1 MGSYC
6 EIQFDE
12 LSVCSV
18 KWNVPDEWAALF
30 QESDRRSRICID
42 EDTESEDPDPPKIE
56 YRADRSTVLWRLALL
71 GATDATMRS
80 VFDSWLESERANW
93 RQYRDSWTDE
103 VQTDAARVCTAL
115 DALDFNEWKHQANK
129 ALHIRYGSDFA
140 KPTDP
145 FERCFHENDDNF
157 LHFAGYGSLIGL
169 RALLEAC
176 PDVEEVSLD
185 VGDLV
190 NAGHYEED
198 ERICD
203 HARSRLPFLA
213 NPLEPT
219 IILGEGS
226 TDLLV
231 LQRALAAMYPE
242 LVDYFSFF
250 DHAEFSVD
258 GGTTYLVKFLR
269 AFAGARMTAR
279 MVAVFDNDTAGVQAH
294 QQALALNLPTNFII
308 TRLPD
313 IELARCYPTIGP
325 SGPAELD
332 VNGSAA
338 GIEIY
343 LGENALR
350 RQGVLRPVRWTGYVP
365 GAAKYQGEVEGKSE
379 VLRSF
384 LDGIAGITSKQV
396 ARAQFPELAA
406 VWQRIFD
413 LVEQNAG
420 DQCQRSHLSVINRSH
435 D

>member
-18 KWNVPDEWAALF
+18 KWYVPDEWAALF
-30 QESDRRSRICID
+30 QESDRRCRFCSD
-42 EDTESEDPDPPKIE
+42 EDTDLEGSARPVVD
-56 YRADRSTVLWRLALL
+56 YCTDRPTFLWRLALL
-71 GATDATMRS
+71 GATDTTVRS
-80 VFDSWLESERANW
+80 AFEKWLESARATW
-93 RQYRDSWTDE
+93 REYRDSWTGE
-103 VQTDAARVCTAL
+103 EQMGAARICTAL
-115 DALDFNEWKHQANK
+115 DTLDFNEWKHQANK
-129 ALHIRYGSDFA
+129 AIHARYGSDAA

-145 FERCFHENDDNF
+145 FEQRFHDYDDSF
-157 LHFAGYGSLIGL
+157 LHFAGYGSLVGL

-176 PDVEEVSLD
+176 PEAKEVSLD

-190 NAGHYEED
+190 DAGHYEED

-203 HARSRLPFLA
+203 QARSRLPFIA

-231 LQRALAAMYPE
+231 LQHALAAMYPE

-279 MVAVFDNDTAGVQAH
+279 MVAVFDNDTAGVQAYT
-294 QQALALNLPTNFII
+294 QALALNLPTNFII
-308 TRLPD
+308 TCLPD
-313 IELARCYPTIGP
+313 IELARRYPTIGP
-325 SGPAELD
+325 SGPAEVD

-338 GIEIY
+338 GIELY

-350 RQGVLRPVRWTGYVP
+350 RHGVLRPVRWTGYVP
-365 GAAKYQGEVEGKSE
+365 SAAKYQGEVEGKSE
-379 VLRSF
+379 VLRAF
-384 LDGIAGITSKQV
+384 LDGITRMASKEA

-406 VWQRIFD
+406 VWQRIFG

-420 DQCQRSHLSVINRSH
+420 DQCQRSYLRVINRSH